1 MTPRRG
7 RPAPR
12 WTRCSASVEERQAGQ
27 GTPGAQRVGPIPTRQ
42 TLHWANEATFE
53 VRNLSTPVSLRRTFG
68 LDESQSGISVGDIP
82 DLMRVRQHF
91 SRPREGDIAAA
102 ARREVAPFL
111 ITVRPGQRVAITGSS
126 RGIPNLAAVVR
137 EVANA
142 IREAGAEPFV
152 VPGMGSHGGA
162 TSAGQAE
169 VLANNGITEKTVRAP
184 IHSSMDVIRVGTT
197 STGFPVYLDRNASE
211 ADGIVV
217 VNRVKPHTGFTGKV
231 ESGLCKMMV
240 IGLGKQAGAQKI
252 HQQGLEVE
260 MQRMILEASRI
271 VLEHSPAAFLGGIA
285 LVDNAFKETALVR
298 GVSMRS
304 HETLV
309 DEEGAL
315 LETAYGYLPRIPF
328 ENIDTLIVDEMGK
341 NVSGAG
347 MDTNVIGTKPGL
359 ERPCIGA
366 IYVRSLT
373 PQTHGNAT
381 GIGQADVMPRRL
393 LEEIDFHATYMNT
406 FTAKRLAGSKMPL
419 MAENDLQAMQ
429 VCLTVRAQEDPA
441 TARVVRIRNTNL
453 LAEIDASPALRDE
466 IEAQP
471 FLEIVEEAEPLRFD
485 EQGDFA

>member
-1 MTPRRG
+1 
-7 RPAPR
+7 
-12 WTRCSASVEERQAGQ
+12 
-27 GTPGAQRVGPIPTRQ
+27 
-42 TLHWANEATFE
+42 
-53 VRNLSTPVSLRRTFG
+53 LSTAVALRQTFG
-68 LDESQSGISVGDIP
+68 LDDHQSGIVARDVPG
-82 DLMRVRQHF
+82 LMRVRQHF
-91 SRPREGDIAAA
+91 ERPREADVPAAV
-102 ARREVAPFL
+102 RREVAPFL
-111 ITVRPGQRVAITGSS
+111 ARVRTGQRIAITGSS
-126 RGIPNLAAVVR
+126 RGITNQAEAIRVIAA
-137 EVANA
+137 A

-162 TSAGQAE
+162 TAAGQAA
-169 VLANNGITEKTVRAP
+169 VLANNGITEDTVRAP
-184 IHSSMDVIRVGTT
+184 IRSSMEVIRVGTT

-252 HQQGLEVE
+252 HQQGLKVE
-260 MQRMILEASRI
+260 MRRMILEASAI
-271 VLEHSPAAFLGGIA
+271 ILEHSPAPFLGGIA
-285 LVDNAFKETALVR
+285 LVDNAFKETALVG

-315 LETAYGYLPRIPF
+315 LEAAYGYLPRIPF
-328 ENIDTLIVDEMGK
+328 DDMDTLIVDEMGK

-359 ERPCIGA
+359 DRPRIGA

-373 PQTHGNAT
+373 PETHGNAT
-381 GIGQADVMPRRL
+381 GVGQADVMPRRL
-393 LEEIDFHATYMNT
+393 LEEIDFHSTYMNT
-406 FTAKRLAGSKMPL
+406 FTAKRLAGAKMPL

-429 VCLTVRAQEDPA
+429 VCLTLRPEENPA

-453 LAEIDASPALRDE
+453 LAEFGASPALGEEIAANPSLEVLDE
-466 IEAQP
+466 AK
-471 FLEIVEEAEPLRFD
+471 PLRFD
-485 EQGDFA
+485 EHGNFA